1 MKMKYSEELKAFK
14 KVFYIPNPGSGID
27 INSTL
32 LNICNKIPN
41 LDYELGYDLN
51 NNRFAICA
59 FGSMTSIMI
68 FCNKIK
74 QGDMGFEDE

>member
-1 MKMKYSEELKAFK
+1 MKMEYSEELKAFK
-14 KVFYIPNPGSGID
+14 KVFYIPDPGYWID
-27 INSTL
+27 INSAL

-51 NNRFAICA
+51 DDRFAICA

-74 QGDMGFEDE
+74 QWNIGFEDE

>member
-1 MKMKYSEELKAFK
+1 MKMEYSEELKAFK
-14 KVFYIPNPGSGID
+14 KVFYISDPGYKID
-27 INSTL
+27 INSVL

-74 QGDMGFEDE
+74 HRNMGFEDE